1 MTELDKAARAA
12 MEAHVEVHW
21 AVKLREWLDQ
31 SNGIFRTVVTI
42 AAIAGLLTATYWEAN
57 NSGGGWRMLG
67 KGVAP
72 EWVCWIS
79 GGGFTLLY
87 FTFHRVASEALRE
100 NSYQSPRFLKPA
112 FAGLIFGVLSV
123 AGVFANLVQN
133 AEINQGAAQ
142 EASGARGELI
152 SEVRRLRAE
161 VNSFDVYAVEAG
173 LEADQRALAAAK
185 AEAAGWGMAD
195 LEPDGACLDDLKP
208 RQRQLCNMV
217 NGADGLL
224 ASIAQGEAAKLSN
237 DRSRKA
243 LDIAEAA
250 LESQPKAEAAQ
261 FWDGVGKVT
270 GGHHGENTLV
280 WFMLVVSLCTI
291 VGTGIGW
298 DAFFEA
304 REGREG

>member
-1 MTELDKAARAA
+1 MTELDRAARAA
-12 MEAHVEVHW
+12 MEANVKVHW
-21 AVKLREWLDQ
+21 AVRFREWLDQ
-31 SNGIFRTVVTI
+31 SNGTIRLVVTI
-42 AAIAGLLTATYWEAN
+42 AAIAGLMTATYWEAN
-57 NSGGGWRMLG
+57 NSGGGWTMLG

-72 EWVCWIS
+72 PFVAWIS
-79 GGGFTLLY
+79 GAGFTLLY
-87 FTFHRVASEALRE
+87 FTFHRVASEALRDH
-100 NSYQSPRFLKPA
+100 SYRSPKFTKPA
-112 FAGLIFGVLSV
+112 LAGLIFGILSV

-133 AEINQGAAQ
+133 AEINQGTAQ
-142 EASGARGELI
+142 EASGVRGELI
-152 SEVRRLRAE
+152 SEVRRLKAE
-161 VNSFDVYAVEAG
+161 VNSFDIYAVEAG

-224 ASIAQGEAAKLSN
+224 ASVAQGEAAKKSN
-237 DRSRKA
+237 DAAR
-243 LDIAEAA
+243 AA
-250 LESQPKAEAAQ
+250 LAVAEGALASQPKAEAAQ

-270 GGHHGENTLV
+270 GGHQGENTLV
-280 WFMLVVSLCTI
+280 WFMLIVSLCTI

-304 REGREG
+304 REGRED